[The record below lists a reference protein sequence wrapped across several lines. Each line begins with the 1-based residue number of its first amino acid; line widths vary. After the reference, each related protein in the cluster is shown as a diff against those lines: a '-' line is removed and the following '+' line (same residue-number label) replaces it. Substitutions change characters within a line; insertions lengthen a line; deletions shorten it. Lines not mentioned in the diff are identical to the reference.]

1 MAATGFTPISLY
13 YSTTTTAAPTAGNL
27 TNGELAINITDG
39 KLFYKDNSAAVQ
51 VIGWKT
57 TPATAG
63 GTGQTTYTTGDLL
76 YASATNTLSKL
87 AAGTNGYVL
96 TLAGGVPTWAA
107 STGGVTSFSAGSTGF
122 LPSTSSTGA
131 ITLSG
136 TLVAANGGTGLTS
149 PGTSGNVLTSN
160 GSAWV
165 SSAPAATGVSQA
177 KATMISLIFHI

>member
-13 YSTTTTAAPTAGNL
+13 YSSTTTNAPTAGNL
-27 TNGELAINITDG
+27 VNGELAINITDG
-39 KLFYKDNSAAVQ
+39 KLFYKDNGGSVQ

-63 GTGQTTYTTGDLL
+63 GTGQTTYATGDML
-76 YASATNTLSKL
+76 YASGTNTLSKL

-107 STGGVTSFSAGSTGF
+107 STGGVTSFSAGTTGFTPSTG
-122 LPSTSSTGA
+122 TTGA
-131 ITLSG
+131 VTLAG
-136 TLVAANGGTGLTS
+136 TLAATNGGTGLTS

-160 GSAWV
+160 GSTWV

-177 KATMISLIFHI
+177 KATAIAMIFGL

>member
-1 MAATGFTPISLY
+1 MAQSGYTPISLY
-13 YSTTTTAAPTAGNL
+13 YSATTTNVPLAANL
-27 TNGELAINITDG
+27 AAGELAINTADG
-39 KLFYKDNSAAVQ
+39 KLFYKDSGGTVQ
-51 VIGWKT
+51 VIAWKT

-63 GTGQTTYTTGDLL
+63 GTGQTTYATGDIL

-107 STGGVTSFSAGSTGF
+107 STGGVTSFSAGTTGLTPSTG
-122 LPSTSSTGA
+122 TTGA
-131 ITLSG
+131 ITLAG
-136 TLVAANGGTGLTS
+136 TLIAANGGTGLTS

-165 SSAPAATGVSQA
+165 SSAPAASGVTQA
-177 KATMISLIFHI
+177 KATMINFIFSI